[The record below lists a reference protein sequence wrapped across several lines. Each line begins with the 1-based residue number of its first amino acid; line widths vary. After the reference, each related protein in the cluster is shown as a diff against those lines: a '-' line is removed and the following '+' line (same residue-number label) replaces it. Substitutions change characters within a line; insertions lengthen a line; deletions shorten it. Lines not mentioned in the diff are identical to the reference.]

1 MMTALACSLSG
12 TFWEMSSALLR
23 FAAELWLL
31 VSFLF
36 DAFLLELVMAAGLEF
51 ELTES
56 LRLLRCLPVC
66 DLLISVK

>member
-1 MMTALACSLSG
+1 MTTAFIDSFSG
-12 TFWEMSSALLR
+12 ILCEMSSALLR
-23 FAAELWLL
+23 FAAELLLL

-36 DAFLLELVMAAGLEF
+36 DAFLF
-51 ELTES
+51 ELTMAGLVFELAES